1 MGPGAQGPW
10 GGGGGLTG
18 GQASRRRQRGFSTK
32 QEINLRMAG
41 RRWQDTDF
49 PAESYPSVWALPT
62 HSQGCRLDQR
72 TDSFSLQSS
81 PAVRRTGCGPVLI
94 STSFTWVPWP
104 WEKDCPSTAG
114 STPPHTLSEGLYHPG
129 AAP

>member
-49 PAESYPSVWALPT
+49 PAESYHL
-62 HSQGCRLDQR
+62 
-72 TDSFSLQSS
+72 
-81 PAVRRTGCGPVLI
+81 CGH
-94 STSFTWVPWP
+94 
-104 WEKDCPSTAG
+104 C
-114 STPPHTLSEGLYHPG
+114 PHTVRGADWTREQTLSLYK
-129 AAP
+129 APQL